1 MYAHCILCMLVIFIG
16 RSGSLIFLSI
26 SSSDSGNYT
35 CEAVNEE
42 LNVGETG
49 SLYDV
54 QVTTSGR
61 LYGWKIKVISSWI
74 IIMRFL

>member
-1 MYAHCILCMLVIFIG
+1 MNREHTARLPCNMPVVG

-26 SSSDSGNYT
+26 SSDDSGNYT

-49 SLYDV
+49 SLHDV
-54 QVTTSGR
+54 QVTTLVTTPG
-61 LYGWKIKVISSWI
+61 L
-74 IIMRFL
+74 L